1 MIIKNEIITDLKI
14 RSVKDLYKPK
24 PFMEGTSL
32 KINKSLN
39 KEGVTVR
46 YETDMGKQAQL
57 DWKEAIPF
65 ILDTGEVVE
74 INMFVLL
81 LFYSRFRK
89 YRLSISKSQD
99 ILFSSLDDAFETKA
113 KVEAPMKIP
122 DEIRAY
128 NGKLNYRQ
136 LNDLIIRI
144 NNRVNSQVNHGTGRI
159 PLMYFP
165 KEKAFLGTLPT
176 DTINAYMHKYGC
188 YIKHKNYIIEF
199 GYNSVGVIKT
209 F

>member
-14 RSVKDLYKPK
+14 RSVKDLYKTK

-32 KINKSLN
+32 RINKSLN

-46 YETDMGKQAQL
+46 YETDMGKQVQL
-57 DWKEAIPF
+57 NWKEAIPF

-99 ILFSSLDDAFETKA
+99 ILFSFLDDAFETKA
-113 KVEAPMKIP
+113 KVEAPMKIL

-128 NGKLNYRQ
+128 NGSVWKIRTWKSRNLNTY
-136 LNDLIIRI
+136 
-144 NNRVNSQVNHGTGRI
+144 TT
-159 PLMYFP
+159 Y
-165 KEKAFLGTLPT
+165 TLQEQM
-176 DTINAYMHKYGC
+176 N
-188 YIKHKNYIIEF
+188 
-199 GYNSVGVIKT
+199 
-209 F
+209 

>member
-14 RSVKDLYKPK
+14 RSVKDLYKLK

-99 ILFSSLDDAFETKA
+99 ILFSFLDDAFETKV
-113 KVEAPMKIP
+113 KVEAPMKIL

-136 LNDLIIRI
+136 LNDLIIII

-159 PLMYFP
+159 PLMYFQ
-165 KEKAFLGTLPT
+165 KEKKKRGFKQKKMLLIG
-176 DTINAYMHKYGC
+176 NENFC
-188 YIKHKNYIIEF
+188 YKCRENPI
-199 GYNSVGVIKT
+199 
-209 F
+209 

>member
-14 RSVKDLYKPK
+14 MSVKDLYKPK

-32 KINKSLN
+32 KINTSLN

-81 LFYSRFRK
+81 
-89 YRLSISKSQD
+89 
-99 ILFSSLDDAFETKA
+99 
-113 KVEAPMKIP
+113 
-122 DEIRAY
+122 
-128 NGKLNYRQ
+128 
-136 LNDLIIRI
+136 
-144 NNRVNSQVNHGTGRI
+144 
-159 PLMYFP
+159 
-165 KEKAFLGTLPT
+165 
-176 DTINAYMHKYGC
+176 
-188 YIKHKNYIIEF
+188 
-199 GYNSVGVIKT
+199 
-209 F
+209 